1 LLLLKLDEED
11 VGVELGHDVGAELLL
26 LELDEE
32 EDDVRAE
39 LGHDIG
45 AELLLHELDEK
56 DDVGVE
62 LLLLKFNEEEDVE
75 AKLGRD
81 GGYVRAELGAQV
93 RGKRRKRRETGAA
106 GSDQFSGAVWF
117 RISHIY
123 SLMGDRPAPGSP
135 AKQL

>member
-1 LLLLKLDEED
+1 LLLFKLDEED

-93 RGKRRKRRETGAA
+93 RGKRRETGAA
-106 GSDQFSGAVWF
+106 ESDQFSGAVWF
-117 RISHIY
+117 GISHIY
-123 SLMGDRPAPGSP
+123 SLMGDRSAPGSP